1 MVLKSVDLVETGA
14 NPDAEITLY
23 KSRREH
29 KQMSVMN
36 DYLEILAKSFR
47 SIDDDPNLTEQE
59 ANDMDV
65 IGAKKTKK
73 SAAKKSANPDKTEED
88 DETIIDEAA
97 EDLDDET
104 SPVGKSRYAGIIKS
118 QQAHIEELQRRFDMQ
133 DMKRIAKSYE
143 CIGENAD
150 RLAETLYDM
159 KINGGE
165 SIYKSYIAQLD
176 KTVRE

>member
-1 MVLKSVDLVETGA
+1 
-14 NPDAEITLY
+14 
-23 KSRREH
+23 
-29 KQMSVMN
+29 MSVMN

-59 ANDMDV
+59 ANDMKEKSLDEFREAVDEDV

-73 SAAKKSANPDKTEED
+73 SAAKKSANPAKTEED